1 MSMSISPLANPKG
14 TKKLCELCQKPAYL
28 QCTKCRVTFYCD
40 VAHQQAD
47 WNSIHEKVCELL
59 SSIRTPAPFSC
70 FQADRDIHHMQTL
83 KRLEHITQLSHA
95 AAKSWVSE
103 GKYSEAVP
111 AAQLSLRCAID
122 IYGRDVVELV
132 PAYLLLAEAS
142 IGLGSLSQAESC
154 LSQAEWMVM
163 KNPGCSRT
171 VLHLLHRT
179 LGHLHSAKGDY
190 STALL
195 HFAND
200 VYYASEEFGL
210 DSVVTA
216 RGYFLMANV
225 FMKQEK
231 TDITN
236 SLYSEVASIWHA
248 HLSKLMECY
257 SQKEHEGAQYFD
269 VAQCAEVN
277 QMLSVMLEAQQQDV
291 NTHPAYS
298 TTTFNSLGQRALLS
312 HSLAILWFLCNDH
325 KKALEFGRKAAEF
338 SQQCEH
344 NSLAESIQ
352 DLIQQAETHLNPEQ
366 TPIIHH

>member
-1 MSMSISPLANPKG
+1 MSISPLANPKG
-14 TKKLCELCQKPAYL
+14 TKKLCELCEKPAHL
-28 QCTKCRVTFYCD
+28 QCTNCRVTFYCD
-40 VAHQQAD
+40 AAHQQAD

-59 SSIRTPAPFSC
+59 ISVRTPAPFYC
-70 FQADRDIHHMQTL
+70 FQADRDFHHMQSL
-83 KRLEHITQLSHA
+83 KRLEHITELSHA
-95 AAKSWVSE
+95 AAKSWVSV
-103 GKYSEAVP
+103 GKYSEAIP

-122 IYGRDVVELV
+122 IYGPDVVELV
-132 PAYLLLAEAS
+132 PAYLLLAEAN

-163 KNPGCSRT
+163 KNPGCSQT

-179 LGHLHSAKGDY
+179 LGRLYSATGDY
-190 STALL
+190 SSALL

-216 RGYFLMANV
+216 GGYFLMANV
-225 FMKQEK
+225 FVKQEK
-231 TDITN
+231 TDIAN
-236 SLYSEVASIWHA
+236 SLYSEVASTWHA
-248 HLSKLMECY
+248 HLSKLMESY

-269 VAQCAEVN
+269 VAHCAEVN
-277 QMLSVMLEAQQQDV
+277 RMLSVLLEAQQQDV

-298 TTTFNSLGQRALLS
+298 TTLAHSLGQRALLS
-312 HSLAILWFLCNDH
+312 HSLAMLWFLCNDH
-325 KKALEFGRKAAEF
+325 KKALDFGRKAAEF

-352 DLIQQAETHLNPEQ
+352 SLIQQAETHLKPEQ